1 MEKTDELPHLRKQNP
16 ANLQAL
22 SRRGRR
28 RGPSTARGKP
38 SWRPGFPA
46 PWSSSPVAPAPR
58 TKATTP
64 ERPPWTGAPIHRDA
78 SAASGPTSLRP
89 QDLLPPGSR
98 SAGRSSSPSRGL
110 PGPELPSPRVSAACL
125 SIRSLAMSLRSI
137 VPCRDL
143 RCGRFWKLEKAG
155 QRRGSLPKPQ
165 SPADTLMSALREPR
179 AGLPAP
185 ERRGQNPLSAVT
197 ECVVISAAAGGNQY
211 EAAALCLWDLSEWGL
226 RRPAAGVAGGP
237 QTPGS
242 LLDAEHPPLLPQALL
257 PAAPACTS
265 SSD

>member
-64 ERPPWTGAPIHRDA
+64 ERPPWTGAPIDRAA

-110 PGPELPSPRVSAACL
+110 PGSELPSPPVSVLPAFPSVLSPCL
-125 SIRSLAMSLRSI
+125 FGPLSLAGIGDAAASGS
-137 VPCRDL
+137 
-143 RCGRFWKLEKAG
+143 WK
-155 QRRGSLPKPQ
+155 RRSLPKPQ

-197 ECVVISAAAGGNQY
+197 ECVVIGAAAGGNQY
-211 EAAALCLWDLSEWGL
+211 EGAALCLWDLSEWGL
-226 RRPAAGVAGGP
+226 RRPAAGAAGGP

>member
-64 ERPPWTGAPIHRDA
+64 ERLPWTGAPIDRAA

-110 PGPELPSPRVSAACL
+110 PGSELPSPQCQCCLPFHPFSRHVSSVHC
-125 SIRSLAMSLRSI
+125 
-137 VPCRDL
+137 
-143 RCGRFWKLEKAG
+143 
-155 QRRGSLPKPQ
+155 
-165 SPADTLMSALREPR
+165 
-179 AGLPAP
+179 
-185 ERRGQNPLSAVT
+185 PL
-197 ECVVISAAAGGNQY
+197 
-211 EAAALCLWDLSEWGL
+211 
-226 RRPAAGVAGGP
+226 
-237 QTPGS
+237 PGS
-242 LLDAEHPPLLPQALL
+242 AMRPLLEAGKGGASRSRRALL
-257 PAAPACTS
+257 TP
-265 SSD
+265 

>member
-1 MEKTDELPHLRKQNP
+1 MSFRIFASKTQRTCRRSVAEAAVGGRPRPEGNP
-16 ANLQAL
+16 AGALDSRLLGLPRPWPRLHGPKPRPPSALPGRAPRSIGPPLQRQGQ
-22 SRRGRR
+22 RRSGRR
-28 RGPSTARGKP
+28 TSF
-38 SWRPGFPA
+38 RPGL
-46 PWSSSPVAPAPR
+46 APR
-58 TKATTP
+58 AGAP
-64 ERPPWTGAPIHRDA
+64 HPREASPGLNFRPP
-78 SAASGPTSLRP
+78 S
-89 QDLLPPGSR
+89 
-98 SAGRSSSPSRGL
+98 
-110 PGPELPSPRVSAACL
+110 VSAACL

-226 RRPAAGVAGGP
+226 RRPAAGAAGGP